1 MTRNKKMI
9 GIGEAANSLGV
20 AVDTLRQ
27 WDKDGKF
34 SPTKTFGNHR
44 RYFVTDIERLQGIIH
59 EPPKP
64 DVLVATYSR
73 VSSQEQKTKGD
84 LGRQNARLQT
94 YCTVKNYTVVS
105 AYEEVGSGM
114 SDTRSKLQQLFKLVQ
129 NGQITKVVVEFKDRL
144 TRFAFNYLSNFFAS
158 YGVEIELVEEI
169 LGKSYS
175 EELVAD
181 MLTLMASFSAK
192 LYGKRSADRRKSNRA
207 DPTRLQ
213 DRAKPEQPA
222 NYAGEKARGCGESG
236 MELGLGSKEAGI
248 SEQNT
253 SADCDRPTSGN
264 KPAKANDSAVGLR
277 SEQMCVSGIVA
288 ESGSSVQQFL
298 EEPQG
303 TAERKASRIS
313 SVQEQTKRTGDISAD
328 RHDQSVRGQHPI
340 TSDGTPATQG
350 KRLSAAECQD
360 IECHNQR
367 ESGSVAN
374 LCPS

>member
-1 MTRNKKMI
+1 MIRNKKMI

-84 LGRQNARLQT
+84 LGRQNARLQS
-94 YCTVKNYTVVS
+94 YCTAKNYTVVS

-207 DPTRLQ
+207 DPMRIQ
-213 DRAKPEQPA
+213 DRATPEQPA
-222 NYAGEKARGCGESG
+222 DHAGEEARGCGESG
-236 MELGLGSKEAGI
+236 MELGTRSEETST
-248 SEQNT
+248 SEQGA
-253 SADCDRPTSGN
+253 SADRNRPTSGN
-264 KPAKANDSAVGLR
+264 KSAQKDGLSVGLR
-277 SEQMCVSGIVA
+277 SEQMCVSGILA
-288 ESGSSVQQFL
+288 ESGSGIQQLL
-298 EEPQG
+298 EEPQRF
-303 TAERKASRIS
+303 AERETSRIS
-313 SVQEQTKRTGDISAD
+313 PVQEQTKRTGNISAN

-340 TSDGTPATQG
+340 TSDGSPATKG
-350 KRLSAAECQD
+350 KRLSAAKCQD

-367 ESGSVAN
+367 ESRSVAD